1 MDGLKLQQYGRLRRL
16 RGYGC
21 IGPVQNAY
29 QCSGF
34 RPWTA
39 IVFLRPVSGVSFS
52 NRKSTLELSLDWSRE
67 LHESLVLFKPAI
79 NFIASRFGLALEI
92 LQYSPNIVIDLDWF
106 PKQDLQ
112 SFSFFS
118 FYSPFSGH
126 YCSSISL
133 SLWKTGELPARVDF
147 CPPFCC

>member
-21 IGPVQNAY
+21 IGPVENAY

-52 NRKSTLELSLDWSRE
+52 NRKLTMELPLDWSRE

-106 PKQDLQ
+106 PKQNLQ
-112 SFSFFS
+112 SFSFS
-118 FYSPFSGH
+118 RSTHPSPVTTVLQF
-126 YCSSISL
+126 L
-133 SLWKTGELPARVDF
+133 SACGKTGELPARVDF